1 MSDTPQQKIGHPVW
15 FDLTLPD
22 AEPVRDFYTRVLG
35 WRSEAVDMGGYS
47 DFVMQAPDGSG
58 VAGVCNA
65 RGTNADMPP
74 VWMVYFLVEDLEAA
88 VEAVSSQGGRVLK
101 APSRA
106 GAGRYAVIQDPA
118 GAACALY
125 QVEAEAAD
133 ETETD

>member
-1 MSDTPQQKIGHPVW
+1 MSDTPQRKTGHPVW

-22 AEPVRDFYTRVLG
+22 AEPARDFYAQVVG

-47 DFVMQAPDGSG
+47 DFVMLAPDGSG

-65 RGTNADMPP
+65 RGSNADLPP
-74 VWMVYFLVEDLEAA
+74 VWMVYFLVDDLEAA
-88 VEAVSSQGGRVLK
+88 LETAASHGGTILK
-101 APSRA
+101 DPSRA
-106 GAGRYAVIQDPA
+106 GAGRYAVIRDPA

-125 QVEAEAAD
+125 QMEAEAGT